1 MTVVKLSSK
10 MCGNTLSCTYVNKDN
25 KSAQINS
32 IKPFQHN
39 FFLSF
44 FLISFDRSMDFD
56 GVLRSA
62 YGAWESSYRWYL
74 FSEEEIDELAGMPL
88 FEVKKLYIKAKF
100 ALKFFQKFKRNEL
113 RHLNGCGF
121 VSLYHVPVP
130 TYALPTLFKF
140 VAPTLDFDR
149 DTEYSHVPAGIFF
162 LPAFLFSMAKK
173 CPHTFICIFFQTL
186 RKEACVSL
194 SAGTTSSAKTL

>member
-1 MTVVKLSSK
+1 
-10 MCGNTLSCTYVNKDN
+10 
-25 KSAQINS
+25 
-32 IKPFQHN
+32 
-39 FFLSF
+39 
-44 FLISFDRSMDFD
+44 MDFD